1 MLENGKLYENRIG
14 TELLTR
20 SFDPNYQWYY
30 SGIGLNEF
38 SIPIEATSRHFA
50 STTANGKLIGYIS
63 YQIDQSTYAALNFGI
78 ISFDMGNPEFIK
90 DVRKVIRAI
99 FERHGMNK
107 LEFFAYADSPHL
119 RGYRKLIKRFGGHE
133 VGTLHDTTRL
143 SDGKLHDTVIFEIM
157 AEDYKHVMKKRV

>member
-1 MLENGKLYENRIG
+1 MLENGKLYEKKIG
-14 TELLTR
+14 IELLIR

-63 YQIDQSTYAALNFGI
+63 YQIDQSTYAACNFGI

-90 DVRKVIRAI
+90 DVRKVVRAI

>member
-1 MLENGKLYENRIG
+1 MLENGKLYENEVG

-30 SGIGLNEF
+30 NGIGLTGF
-38 SIPIEATSRHFA
+38 SIPIEETSRHFA

-63 YQIDQSTYAALNFGI
+63 YQIDQSTYAACNIGI
-78 ISFDMGNPEFIK
+78 ISFDMGNPEFIQ
-90 DVRKVIRAI
+90 DVRKVVRAI
-99 FERHGMNK
+99 FEQHRMNK
-107 LEFFAYADSPHL
+107 LEFFVYGDSPHL

-133 VGTLHDTTRL
+133 VGTLHETTKL
-143 SDGKLHDTVIFEIM
+143 PDGKLHDAVIFEIM